1 MSPNEHYRE
10 AERLLA
16 DWDGI
21 DDAELAKL
29 GALTSAGIQ
38 SVSLAD
44 GLALGTV
51 RMMASA
57 NVLAAAQVHAT
68 LATLGKRDEA

>member
-16 DWDGI
+16 DWDGT
-21 DDAELAKL
+21 DDAERVQ
-29 GALTSAGIQ
+29 GALTGADIQ

>member
-16 DWDGI
+16 KSEEASTLVNDMLDDGRLVH
-21 DDAELAKL
+21 AN
-29 GALTSAGIQ
+29 G
-38 SVSLAD
+38 SVDTAFTVLRM
-44 GLALGTV
+44 GLA
-51 RMMASA
+51 R
-57 NVLAAAQVHAT
+57 AQVHAT